1 LFDLQLTCN
10 YYFLII
16 LLLEAKRRGSGTEN
30 STMSV
35 NYETLSIEK
44 KPLDRPPLEEL
55 AKVLNKGL
63 RSEFEEVKVEVVE
76 CPDLT
81 QQPFT
86 LAKKGINGST
96 KLVEIGGV
104 PYLLPLVKRDK
115 VYDLKKLATMID
127 ADPAFIIGAGAG
139 PHPYAGVNCEGI
151 INLNIAKGVV
161 DQQTRISKVDPA
173 NEAVPIQEILP
184 NSETRLALLANLFV
198 SEGAPGKVLKVHV
211 KKRTGKKD
219 FITSIRQVLVNEY
232 KNKVV
237 GLGGV
242 FLLKE
247 GKAKQHVMRDFSK
260 TPINTDEELNNWLK
274 FYNMSAPLVTVGT
287 LINSDHGL
295 DLRVQ
300 HFHGFSHHGEAG
312 HYHIDVTP
320 DTVEY
325 LGYFNTGEEIYRVD
339 RPVETHQF
347 GRD

>member
-1 LFDLQLTCN
+1 MLINFLQE
-10 YYFLII
+10 F
-16 LLLEAKRRGSGTEN
+16 S

-35 NYETLSIEK
+35 NYDTLNIEK
-44 KPLDRPPLEEL
+44 KPLDTPPLEEL

-63 RSEFEEVKVEVVE
+63 KNNFEEVTVEVVD

-86 LAKKGINGST
+86 LAKKGLGGKT
-96 KLVEIGGV
+96 KLVEVGGV
-104 PYLLPLVKRDK
+104 PYLLPLVQKDK
-115 VYDLKKLATMID
+115 VYDLKKIAPLIG

-151 INLNIAKGVV
+151 LNLNIAKGVV
-161 DQQTRISKVDPA
+161 DQQTRISKVDPK
-173 NEAVPIQEILP
+173 NEEVPIQEVLP
-184 NSETRLALLANLFV
+184 NSETRIALLANLFF
-198 SEGAPGKVLKVHV
+198 SQGEPGKVLKVHA
-211 KKRTGKKD
+211 KKRTGEKD
-219 FITSIRQVLVNEY
+219 FIQAIRETLVSEY
-232 KNKVV
+232 TDKVV

-260 TPINTDEELNNWLK
+260 TPINTDEKLNNWLK

-287 LINSDHGL
+287 LINNDHGL

-300 HFHGFSHHGEAG
+300 HFHSFSHHGEAG